1 MSQQNNPFAK
11 FIKDPRSIPDPKTIT
26 IDQLKNYQSYE
37 MNKINL
43 SWKVHKKSAMYIGG
57 CLGLMLISSLFAEKA
72 ARHNL
77 FGADNRGG
85 SLLDLKTVHDE
96 SHYAYNREFQ
106 RMMLLTETH
115 TPNVSTISTNLLD
128 DLGVNPPKG
137 GLRTATKRAPHE
149 KYY

>member
-1 MSQQNNPFAK
+1 MSQQNNPFSK

-37 MNKINL
+37 MNKAKL

-57 CLGLMLISSLFAEKA
+57 CLGLMFIASFFAEKM
-72 ARHNL
+72 ARIHL
-77 FGADNRGG
+77 FGNDYRGG
-85 SLLDLKTVHDE
+85 RMLDLKTVHDE

-106 RMMLLTETH
+106 RMMLLSETH
-115 TPNVSTISTNLLD
+115 TPNVSTISTNLLN
-128 DLGVNPPKG
+128 DLGVNNPKG
-137 GLRTATKRAPHE
+137 GLRSNAKRAPHE